1 MSVGRLDGVRVG
13 SSLGDMVNV
22 GCTDEVGTVDREGA
36 RDTVGLSVT
45 SSMQIVKPTLILG
58 PPISNVNFVNLVTGT
73 LLNPVTA
80 SSPVLVKLVVSP
92 VTVFS
97 IMRKSSLMWKS
108 PCVLTVAAA
117 VKPNSQPALG

>member
-117 VKPNSQPALG
+117 VMPNSQPALG